1 MTLTKTNEG
10 SVMKKDAEVMLYM
23 RERHKGTTQQVAAAR
38 AGMSE
43 RTARRYERAGKLPS
57 QLKRPRT
64 WRTRENPFEDDWPW
78 VVEQLE
84 RDPALQGA
92 TLFALLC
99 AEHPGKYRPTQVR
112 TLQRHIAHWKA
123 AQGPEKEVYFE
134 QVHTPG
140 EGAQSDFTHMED
152 LGMTIAGEAFP
163 HLLYHCVLTYSNVEA
178 VSICFAETFEALA
191 EGIERAMWQFGGVP
205 AQHRTDH
212 LSAAVRRLDK
222 AGREDWTQRYEALMQ
237 HYGMTPTTNNVGVA
251 HENGDV
257 EQSHYRFQ
265 QAVDQAL
272 RVRGSRDF
280 ADRASYERFLQDLV
294 RYRNQTRA
302 KAFAQ
307 EQQALRPLPA
317 QPLAPCRE
325 VRVNVSRFSTILVQG
340 NTYSVP
346 SRLIGTTLLVR
357 VRAEH
362 LEGYLGSKQVVTLP
376 RLHGRAQHAIN
387 YRHSIWSLVRKPGA
401 FAAYR
406 YREDLYPTLAFRR
419 AYDRLLR
426 ATSARADREYV
437 RVLHLAATLSETEV
451 EMALLL
457 LEEADQ
463 VPTAD
468 AVRDLVRPIEVRH
481 VALHPINLQPYDQLL
496 PSQRCAHA

>member
-1 MTLTKTNEG
+1 
-10 SVMKKDAEVMLYM
+10 MKKDGEVMLYM

-57 QLKRPRT
+57 QLKQPRT
-64 WRTRENPFEDDWPW
+64 WRTRENPFEDDWDW
-78 VVEQLE
+78 VVEQLQ

-112 TLQRHIAHWKA
+112 TLQRHIQVWKA

-140 EGAQSDFTHMED
+140 ERAQSDFTHMEEFNV
-152 LGMTIAGEAFP
+152 TIAGEAFP

-178 VSICFAETFEALA
+178 VNICFAETFEALA
-191 EGIERAMWQFGGVP
+191 EGIERALWQFGGVP
-205 AQHRTDH
+205 EQHRTDH
-212 LSAAVRRLDK
+212 LTAAVKPLSK
-222 AGREDWTQRYEALMQ
+222 PEQEEWTQRYAALMQ
-237 HYGMTPTTNNVGVA
+237 HYAMTPTTNNVGVA

-302 KAFAQ
+302 KAYAQ

-325 VRVNVSRFSTILVQG
+325 LRVSVSRFSTMVVQG

-346 SRLIGTTLLVR
+346 SRLIGATLLVR

-362 LEGYLGSKQVVTLP
+362 LEGYLGSKQVVNLP

-387 YRHSIWSLVRKPGA
+387 YRHIIWSLVRKPGA

-406 YREDLYPTLAFRR
+406 YRDDLYPTLAFRR
-419 AYDRLLR
+419 AYDRLTR

-437 RVLHLAATLSETEV
+437 RVLHLAATLSESEV
-451 EMALLL
+451 ETALLL
-457 LEEADQ
+457 LEDADQ

-468 AVRDLVRPIEVRH
+468 AVRDLVRPIAVRQLA
-481 VALHPINLQPYDQLL
+481 ALPVNLQPYDQLL